1 LTLNWASPLALDAGK
16 QQGRTVT
23 ELLRSSPGAWT
34 DPSSEIQ
41 PDFSRGP
48 LGFAVGKDRGA
59 KTLGVAVEGRFDS
72 PFAGQPSP
80 LLTADED
87 AAGDAEDE
95 EAGAEAQSGA
105 PKPAADLV
113 PGVAENSPDSARIIL
128 IGSASF
134 LTDAALGLATQATQ
148 TVYTKPL
155 ELIQNAVEW
164 SLEDRGLLALRG
176 RGQYSRLLVPL
187 GPNERLFWEGLNYA
201 LALAGLALVYL
212 LHRHARARRRAF
224 YDAVLTAGRS

>member
-1 LTLNWASPLALDAGK
+1 
-16 QQGRTVT
+16 
-23 ELLRSSPGAWT
+23 
-34 DPSSEIQ
+34 
-41 PDFSRGP
+41 
-48 LGFAVGKDRGA
+48 
-59 KTLGVAVEGRFDS
+59 
-72 PFAGQPSP
+72 
-80 LLTADED
+80 LLTADADAAED
-87 AAGDAEDE
+87 ASGDAEDE
-95 EAGAEAQSGA
+95 EAGAEGQGGA

-113 PGVAENSPDSARIIL
+113 PGVVENSPESARIIL

-148 TVYTKPL
+148 TVYSKPL

-212 LHRHARARRRAF
+212 LHRQARARRRAF

>member
-1 LTLNWASPLALDAGK
+1 MT
-16 QQGRTVT
+16 RTN
-23 ELLRSSPGAWT
+23 
-34 DPSSEIQ
+34 
-41 PDFSRGP
+41 
-48 LGFAVGKDRGA
+48 
-59 KTLGVAVEGRFDS
+59 
-72 PFAGQPSP
+72 
-80 LLTADED
+80 
-87 AAGDAEDE
+87 E
-95 EAGAEAQSGA
+95 EAAASAQGA
-105 PKPAADLV
+105 PAKPAAEPGVV
-113 PGVAENSPDSARIIL
+113 PGVVETSPASARVIL

-212 LHRHARARRRAF
+212 LHRQARARRRAF
-224 YDAVLTAGRS
+224 YDAVLDRGEVLTPCTRR